1 MNSYLSIQES
11 NYAVLPRHVTLVL
24 KKKEATEG
32 HFWPRLL
39 KEKAKVSEK

>member
-1 MNSYLSIQES
+1 VSITW
-11 NYAVLPRHVTLVL
+11 RLVL
-24 KKKEATEG
+24 KKKDATEE